1 MCPHF
6 GEQGARNMATM
17 AARSYIGTSKGVNQ
31 DSCCAFAAETSFG
44 DAAFA
49 AVCDGVGGLSAGE
62 YASCYAVGEL
72 SRWFEDSFPVY
83 AVSNVIDGAVD
94 LANLKGAWTVLLELV
109 NERLRDRGL
118 SEGLRMGTTAC
129 ALLVLADRFAI
140 AHVGDCRA
148 YRLRGGVFTQL
159 TRDQTLIQHEVDA
172 GRISAEEALT
182 HPKSSVIIQ
191 ALGAQEGLEP
201 EFYFGDV
208 RDGDTFLVACDGF
221 YRRLDVDAL
230 ADKLAHVSELSE
242 GAMDGVLADAI
253 DRVVDKGENDNIT
266 AVLLHMGKPG
276 SMTSPLLLG
285 DCMTE
290 NLAEAQPC
298 AGNTALDGDEPTCD
312 IEGGE

>member
-1 MCPHF
+1 
-6 GEQGARNMATM
+6 MATV

-44 DAAFA
+44 NAAFV

-62 YASCYAVGEL
+62 YASSFAVHEL
-72 SRWFEDSFPVY
+72 SRWFEESYPVY
-83 AVSNVIDGAVD
+83 AVSNGRDGIVD
-94 LANLKGAWTVLLELV
+94 LANLQGAWAVLLERV
-109 NERLRDRGL
+109 NGQLRDRGL

-148 YRLRGGVFTQL
+148 YRLRGGAFTQL

-182 HPKSSVIIQ
+182 HRKGSVILQ
-191 ALGAQEGLEP
+191 ALGAHEELEP

-208 RDGDTFLVACDGF
+208 RDGDMFLVACDGF
-221 YRRLDVDAL
+221 YRRLDVEAL
-230 ADKLAHVSELSE
+230 VDRLAHASELSE
-242 GAMDGVLADAI
+242 DAMDGILADAI
-253 DRVVDKGENDNIT
+253 DQVVDKGENDNIT
-266 AVLLHMGKPG
+266 AVLLHMGMPD
-276 SMTSPLLLG
+276 SATSVLTLD
-285 DCMTE
+285 DCVTE
-290 NLAEAQPC
+290 NLAEAQPRM
-298 AGNTALDGDEPTCD
+298 GVSVSGGGEPTCD